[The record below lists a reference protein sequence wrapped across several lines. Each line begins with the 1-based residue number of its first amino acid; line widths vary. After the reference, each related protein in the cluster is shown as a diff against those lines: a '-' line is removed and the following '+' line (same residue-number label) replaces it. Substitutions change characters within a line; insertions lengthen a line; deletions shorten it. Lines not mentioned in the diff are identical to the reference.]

1 MAPGELTADVEGD
14 IEDVDGILVVT
25 KIRLKYHFA
34 VPREKREAAER
45 ALSVHKEGCPAS
57 LSVERGIQVSWE
69 ADIQD
74 G

>member
-25 KIRLKYHFA
+25 KIRVQYHFS

-45 ALSVHKEGCPAS
+45 ALSLHKKVCPAS